1 VAGVRRRDNFNRA
14 RVGESQMP
22 EAENI
27 SVQPVFDHSETSADM
42 GSRTLAEAVTS
53 LLSIVP
59 LLAQV
64 KSHHQPSRL
73 A

>member
-1 VAGVRRRDNFNRA
+1 
-14 RVGESQMP
+14 MP
-22 EAENI
+22 AAKNI
-27 SVQPVFDHSETSADM
+27 SVQPIFDHSETSADM